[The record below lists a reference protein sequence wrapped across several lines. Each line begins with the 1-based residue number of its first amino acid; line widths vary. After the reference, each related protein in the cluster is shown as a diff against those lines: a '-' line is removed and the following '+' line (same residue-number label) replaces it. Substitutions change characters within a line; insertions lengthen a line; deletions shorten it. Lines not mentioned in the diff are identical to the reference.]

1 MKCIQCLEENN
12 SSSRHCEKCGA
23 PLPMRRRGD
32 RYRKKIVFI
41 GIVVIL
47 MLVSATAYLLRDI
60 IAPAVEREGI
70 ISPGEKEKYENE
82 RRKKREELKAKLRAI
97 IKEQSTVQT
106 EERKLIADD
115 DVVSAE
121 GQRDEK
127 AIVAG
132 WVIITDPWERQVNKF
147 RAGLAGNGWLAL
159 STRACLG
166 GNRWFFYPDAGQAV
180 EITGGQWISGD
191 KVGIW
196 HITESAGSLEGPGLA
211 PWNDREPV
219 SWSSLESADEYHSI
233 TLRRGR
239 AEGFFLLSSL
249 PDYIDETGIFLQDGN
264 IVGWSFGQWLPKG
277 YMWPGKNGKPAY
289 KTWVKYF
296 YNMTFANGREE
307 KFARALAMH
316 EGYSGPEQLSA
327 FIEGFLLPPKLTA
340 EDTPYYLMPEKII
353 TRMHNLI
360 TKAVNNGDVNIIAE
374 MFNGQVLK
382 RIGDISLLMDVIPA
396 RAHADGFKAAI
407 AEIEDSGENIIR
419 KLGHPVPALEALH
432 IKYYQDW
439 LQSLVSA
446 GAVNEGLQAFGRAN
460 AYYPDDPYIHLLG
473 AELTLLNGDWKEAER
488 MLYMRDYPLF
498 YQDRYELLAL
508 RISEIKGQEEKIVIR
523 FPPGSSTIPVTAS
536 INGIIKQNFLVD
548 TGASMVTIPSST
560 ADALGLEIVHGQ
572 RKVSTAGGTVN
583 VREVIIGTLEID
595 GWIEYDVRA
604 YVLDLPDRP
613 GLGLLGLN
621 YLGRFRMDLKPEEGT
636 LMIIPR

>member
-1 MKCIQCLEENN
+1 
-12 SSSRHCEKCGA
+12 
-23 PLPMRRRGD
+23 MRRRGD
-32 RYRKKIVFI
+32 RYRKRMVFI

-60 IAPAVEREGI
+60 IAPAVETEGI

-121 GQRDEK
+121 VQRDEK
-127 AIVAG
+127 AIIAG

-191 KVGIW
+191 KVGLW
-196 HITESAGSLEGPGLA
+196 HIAESAGSLEGPGLA
-211 PWNDREPV
+211 PWNEREPV

-239 AEGFFLLSSL
+239 DEGFFLLSSL

-264 IVGWSFGQWLPKG
+264 IVGWSFGQWQPKG

-307 KFARALAMH
+307 KFARALAMQ

-374 MFNGQVLK
+374 MFNSQVLK

-396 RAHADGFKAAI
+396 RAHAGGFKAAI
-407 AEIEDSGENIIR
+407 AEIEDSGENIIQ

-508 RISEIKGQEEKIVIR
+508 RISEIKGQEEKVVIR

-572 RKVSTAGGTVN
+572 RNVSTAGGTVN